1 LKGDLKDLLL
11 QHPDLVDT
19 GQGKV
24 AWNEDALTRI
34 LGEEKPGLVHGLGLV
49 PDPDKVLDCSKSGHL
64 KNLNV
69 TSMDGTSSEDVVSL
83 RLQVEKLVN
92 HVHNQDATIQHL
104 QQKTISLEHKKRQQ
118 VTFFPKKIQIT
129 Y

>member
-11 QHPDLVDT
+11 QHLDLADT

-69 TSMDGTSSEDVVSL
+69 TWLDGTSSENVVSL

-92 HVHNQDATIQHL
+92 HVHNQDATIHHL